1 MSLCLV
7 KPLPMGFTSRNF
19 LPYEVEYILVKHL
32 AIFLM
37 QMENTLNMKI

>member
-1 MSLCLV
+1 MPSM
-7 KPLPMGFTSRNF
+7 PMGFTLHNF

-32 AIFLM
+32 AKKFM